1 MLRTES
7 PGARRALDGNRD
19 GNVASQRQASAAAGS
34 RTLLLSRADLGI
46 RSTSKAEGRQFDPAP
61 DHHL

>member
-19 GNVASQRQASAAAGS
+19 GNVGSQRQARS
-34 RTLLLSRADLGI
+34 LLKKVG
-46 RSTSKAEGRQFDPAP
+46 K
-61 DHHL
+61 

>member
-19 GNVASQRQASAAAGS
+19 GNVGSQRQASAAAGS

-46 RSTSKAEGRQFDPAP
+46 RST
-61 DHHL
+61 